1 MLRIDLD
8 VPFADNA
15 RAQRLGARWDPAR
28 RVWFVPENRDASP
41 FARWLTPARTP
52 NVRAHSYLIA
62 AASLA
67 CWRCAGISQIHGF
80 ALPPGH
86 ETLEVDDDSGEECWE
101 SNDEATLLCYL
112 EFVVPDAIE
121 AIRRRS
127 TCYRYA
133 YRRRTQSFYCAN
145 LCEYCGAKLGDY
157 DAFCEP
163 GQGFMPL
170 TRDEAELIALTPI
183 DAAFAANAGG
193 WSLGVELFEY
203 MNLDD

>member
-41 FARWLTPARTP
+41 FARWLTPARPP

-133 YRRRTQSFYCAN
+133 YRRRTQSFYN
-145 LCEYCGAKLGDY
+145 DV
-157 DAFCEP
+157 
-163 GQGFMPL
+163 
-170 TRDEAELIALTPI
+170 AENARNESVR
-183 DAAFAANAGG
+183 AFAAEMSNDEQRHVAILEELLDRETDLVAIQGGDAEEAGVRKNEFG
-193 WSLGVELFEY
+193 L
-203 MNLDD
+203 